1 MTVKDKRYSKVKED
15 ETLATLIHLDGEI
28 LRKGRKMN
36 QKVLHIGII
45 SYEDY
50 KKRSL
55 AIARG
60 KYRPQ
65 PDEPKIWF
73 ESLQSMAQILSNE
86 NQLLLKTILER
97 KPESLKELEA
107 ATGRSSSN
115 LSRTLKTMA
124 RYGIVKMEKVRRN
137 IKPVVEATDF
147 TVQFGLYANGRH
159 ENGVS
164 AARN

>member
-1 MTVKDKRYSKVKED
+1 M
-15 ETLATLIHLDGEI
+15 A
-28 LRKGRKMN
+28 
-36 QKVLHIGII
+36 QKVLHIGIMP
-45 SYEDY
+45 YEDY

-60 KYRPQ
+60 EYRLQ

-73 ESLQSMAQILSNE
+73 ESLQSMAQVLSNE

-147 TVQFGLYANGRH
+147 TVQFGLYANGQR
-159 ENGVS
+159 ESGVS
-164 AARN
+164 AARF

>member
-1 MTVKDKRYSKVKED
+1 MAMKGKE
-15 ETLATLIHLDGEI
+15 
-28 LRKGRKMN
+28 MN

-45 SYEDY
+45 SYDDY

-60 KYRPQ
+60 EYRLQ
-65 PDEPKIWF
+65 LDEPKIWF
-73 ESLQSMAQILSNE
+73 ESLQSMAQVLSNE
-86 NQLLLKTILER
+86 NQLLLKTIMER

-137 IKPVVEATDF
+137 IRPVVEATDF
-147 TVQFGLYANGRH
+147 TVQFGLYANGHR
-159 ENGVS
+159 EDGVG
-164 AARN
+164 AARI

>member
-1 MTVKDKRYSKVKED
+1 
-15 ETLATLIHLDGEI
+15 
-28 LRKGRKMN
+28 MN

-60 KYRPQ
+60 EYRPQ

-73 ESLQSMAQILSNE
+73 ESLQSMAQVLSNE

-115 LSRTLKTMA
+115 LSRTLNTMA

-137 IKPVVEATDF
+137 IRPVVEATDF
-147 TVQFGLYANGRH
+147 TVQFGLYGATRN
-159 ENGVS
+159 EDGVGT
-164 AARN
+164 ARI

>member
-1 MTVKDKRYSKVKED
+1 M
-15 ETLATLIHLDGEI
+15 
-28 LRKGRKMN
+28 KGRKMA
-36 QKVLHIGII
+36 QKVLHIGIMP
-45 SYEDY
+45 YQDY

-60 KYRPQ
+60 EYQPR
-65 PDEPKIWF
+65 PDEPKVWF
-73 ESLQSMAQILSNE
+73 ESVRSMAQVLSNE

-124 RYGIVKMEKVRRN
+124 RYGIVRMEKVRRN
-137 IKPVVEATDF
+137 IRPVVEATDF
-147 TVQFGLYANGRH
+147 TVQFGLYASSLPEYGT
-159 ENGVS
+159 G
-164 AARN
+164 AARI

>member
-1 MTVKDKRYSKVKED
+1 MK
-15 ETLATLIHLDGEI
+15 
-28 LRKGRKMN
+28 
-36 QKVLHIGII
+36 QKVLNIGII
-45 SYEDY
+45 SYQDY

-60 KYRPQ
+60 KYRPKF
-65 PDEPKIWF
+65 DEPKIWF
-73 ESLQSMAQILSNE
+73 ESLQSMAQVLSNE

-97 KPESLKELEA
+97 KPESLKELEE

-124 RYGIVKMEKVRRN
+124 RYGIVKMEKVNRN

-147 TVQFGLYANGRH
+147 SVQFGLYADGQR
-159 ENGVS
+159 
-164 AARN
+164 

>member
-1 MTVKDKRYSKVKED
+1 MLYVGSMPY
-15 ETLATLIHLDGEI
+15 
-28 LRKGRKMN
+28 
-36 QKVLHIGII
+36 Q
-45 SYEDY
+45 DY
-50 KKRSL
+50 KTRSL

-60 KYRPQ
+60 EYRPR

-73 ESLQSMAQILSNE
+73 ESVRSMAQVLSNE

-137 IKPVVEATDF
+137 VRPVVEATDF
-147 TVQFGLYANGRH
+147 TVQFGLYPASRSKDGA
-159 ENGVS
+159 G
-164 AARN
+164 AARI

>member
-1 MTVKDKRYSKVKED
+1 MK
-15 ETLATLIHLDGEI
+15 
-28 LRKGRKMN
+28 
-36 QKVLHIGII
+36 QKVLNIGII
-45 SYEDY
+45 PYQDY

-60 KYRPQ
+60 EYRPR

-73 ESLQSMAQILSNE
+73 ESLKSMAQVLSNE

-97 KPESLKELEA
+97 KPESLKELEE

-115 LSRTLKTMA
+115 LSRTLKTME
-124 RYGIVKMEKVRRN
+124 RYGIVKIEKVNRN

-147 TVQFGLYANGRH
+147 SVQFGLYADGH
-159 ENGVS
+159 
-164 AARN
+164 RNR

>member
-1 MTVKDKRYSKVKED
+1 
-15 ETLATLIHLDGEI
+15 
-28 LRKGRKMN
+28 MN

-60 KYRPQ
+60 EYRPQ

-73 ESLQSMAQILSNE
+73 ESLQSMAQVLSNE

-115 LSRTLKTMA
+115 LSRTLNTMA

-137 IKPVVEATDF
+137 IRPVVEATDF
-147 TVQFGLYANGRH
+147 TVQFGQYAATRN
-159 ENGVS
+159 EDGVGT
-164 AARN
+164 ARI